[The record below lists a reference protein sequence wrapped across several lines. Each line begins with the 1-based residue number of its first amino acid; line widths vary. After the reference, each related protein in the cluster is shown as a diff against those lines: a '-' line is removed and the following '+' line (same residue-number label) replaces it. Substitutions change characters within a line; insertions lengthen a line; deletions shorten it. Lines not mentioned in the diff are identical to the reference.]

1 MIDEFHGVPVIR
13 AEDPKAHPYIT
24 LIESPLFDM
33 PALKKSIEANK
44 LVLFRDIPFD
54 RATEIFQQLVDD
66 YGIRDSYNIQMQYV
80 VHTISDRAPVDDLAV
95 TVNARDPYQLIQ
107 PHAEGDSSSPLDLFG
122 LFCFKNSAS
131 GGHNVLSLI
140 NQSADHSTLCAKEKV
155 IIGSDLSAEEVAAIR
170 GEHFDAKRIL
180 REPGRPLRVLS
191 KNDRGCVAVVASPA
205 TPSTSRLNGQNL
217 VTYWDNVTVHDHA
230 FHQHHYEL
238 LKALDLLDTALGSDY
253 REYAHVESDSSWGP
267 MDTNS
272 GNLPTTALRYSCH
285 LIHKLEPG
293 DFLVFHNRAW
303 THSANNWPPEQ
314 PRNLV
319 AMYA

>member
-1 MIDEFHGVPVIR
+1 MIDKFHGVPVIS
-13 AEDPKAHPYIT
+13 AEDPKAAPYIT
-24 LIESPLFDM
+24 LIESPHFDI

-44 LVLFRDIPFD
+44 LVLLRAIPFD
-54 RATEIFQQLVDD
+54 QATKIFQQLVDD
-66 YGIRDSYNIQMQYV
+66 YGIRDSYDLQMQYV
-80 VHTISDRAPVDDLAV
+80 VQTISDRAPVDDIAV
-95 TVNARDPYQLIQ
+95 TVNARGPYQLVQ

-122 LFCFKNSAS
+122 LFCFENSVS
-131 GGHNVLSLI
+131 GGQNILSLI

-170 GEHFDAKRIL
+170 CEHFDAKRIL
-180 REPGRPLRVLS
+180 REPDRPLRVLS
-191 KNDRGCVAVVASPA
+191 KTDRGCVVVMASPA
-205 TPSTSRLNGQNL
+205 APSTSRLNGQNL

-230 FHQHHYEL
+230 FHRHHFEL
-238 LKALDLLDTALGSDY
+238 LKALDLLETGLGSDY

-267 MDTNS
+267 MDTDS
-272 GNLPTTALRYSCH
+272 GDVPTTARRYSCH

-293 DFLVFHNRAW
+293 DYLIFHNRTW

-314 PRNLV
+314 SRNLV